1 MGAGGRLYI
10 QISINLVLSHD
21 STSNSPAS
29 PRTVEIWPVR
39 VRRRFPVARSQ
50 IFMVRSPK
58 GFSQSVN
65 LSLRNKPRLDE
76 LLTCTTGKPLILGLD
91 GKTPHPTQ
99 MS

>member
-58 GFSQSVN
+58 GFSQSTSRFVISHASMSC
-65 LSLRNKPRLDE
+65 LPA
-76 LLTCTTGKPLILGLD
+76 PLAN
-91 GKTPHPTQ
+91 H
-99 MS
+99 